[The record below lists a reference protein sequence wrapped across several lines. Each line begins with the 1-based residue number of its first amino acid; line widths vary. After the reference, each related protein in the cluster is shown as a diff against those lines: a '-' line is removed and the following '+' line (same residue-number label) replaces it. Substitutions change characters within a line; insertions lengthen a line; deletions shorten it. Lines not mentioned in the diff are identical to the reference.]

1 MNGVSRGGITE
12 KVNLGQD
19 LKKGG
24 NSYADN
30 GGGSVPGRTDDSKD
44 KDPLIAVARVE
55 RVRKSRRRCGQR
67 HEGDPIPLLR
77 ATIRTWVL
85 FHVR

>member
-30 GGGSVPGRTDDSKD
+30 GGGAAFQVEQTT
-44 KDPLIAVARVE
+44 ARI
-55 RVRKSRRRCGQR
+55 KT
-67 HEGDPIPLLR
+67 LLLLWLEWR
-77 ATIRTWVL
+77 E
-85 FHVR
+85 